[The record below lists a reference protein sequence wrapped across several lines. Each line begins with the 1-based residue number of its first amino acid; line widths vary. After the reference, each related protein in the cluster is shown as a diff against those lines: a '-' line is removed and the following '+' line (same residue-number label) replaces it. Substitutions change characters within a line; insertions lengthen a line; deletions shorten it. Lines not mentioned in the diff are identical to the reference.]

1 MNEWRWIVDDIT
13 GMLIW
18 LGFFTAV
25 FFAYLYY
32 LRFRNKERT
41 LLIEK
46 NVDLKDIY
54 SREKKAF
61 PWYILG
67 FTVLGTGLGFTIGLL
82 IGIALE
88 KSGGLAVREFSG
100 LMTLALSVVFGA
112 IGMIIGH
119 NIEQKKKKLR
129 G

>member
-1 MNEWRWIVDDIT
+1 MNEWRFIIDDIT
-13 GMLIW
+13 GMLTG
-18 LGFFTAV
+18 LGFFAAV
-25 FFAYLYY
+25 FFAYFYY

-54 SREKKAF
+54 SREKKVF

-67 FTVLGTGLGFTIGLL
+67 FTLIGTGLGFLL
-82 IGIALE
+82 GMVLLGIFE
-88 KSGGLAVREFSG
+88 HQHNIDRDIFI
-100 LMTLALSVVFGA
+100 LMTFALSVVFGA
-112 IGMIIGH
+112 IGMIIGN
-119 NIEQKKKKLR
+119 NIEQKKRKLR